1 MINQEPVPEGLL
13 ERALHT
19 AFTTDEWPEWDNLDI
34 VPTTEDPFDLD
45 TFDPFAGEEDTDNTD
60 AGALDS
66 DSAGSGAEPVE
77 SSETD
82 STDTSD
88 SPVLDY
94 PDLGADLGSE
104 LGTDFSSGFDSNFD
118 SGSNAGPD
126 SGLSG
131 DYDM

>member
-19 AFTTDEWPEWDNLDI
+19 AFTTDEWPEWDTLDI
-34 VPTTEDPFDLD
+34 VPTTEEPFDLD
-45 TFDPFAGEEDTDNTD
+45 AFDPFAGEEGTDTPD

-77 SSETD
+77 SSEAD
-82 STDTSD
+82 STDSSD
-88 SPVLDY
+88 SPALDY
-94 PDLGADLGSE
+94 PDLGPDLGS
-104 LGTDFSSGFDSNFD
+104 DFSSGFDSGFD
-118 SGSNAGPD
+118 SGSDSASD
-126 SGLSG
+126 SGMSG